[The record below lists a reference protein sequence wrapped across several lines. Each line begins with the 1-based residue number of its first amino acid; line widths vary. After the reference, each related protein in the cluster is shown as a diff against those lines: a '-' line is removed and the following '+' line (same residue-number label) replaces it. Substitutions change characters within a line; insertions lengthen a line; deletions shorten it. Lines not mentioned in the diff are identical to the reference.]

1 MRYRFTSRWQRVFGA
16 SIFGCFFLLE
26 TGAYFEK
33 NGTQPGEIAFT
44 SAFLAVLAWVTV
56 RAARSAT
63 LLANDDKITV
73 RTFLRT
79 RSWSWDEID
88 GFVVDTRLV
97 GANSYRRRML
107 GMRGHDGTVR
117 WFRQLNC
124 RPARGARR
132 SWVDDAAA
140 TLNRYASS
148 RQPSVSAG
156 PDPSIGPA
164 AGTPNPRIKWRTR
177 PRPSR

>member
-1 MRYRFTSRWQRVFGA
+1 LRYRFTSRWQRVLGV
-16 SIFGCFFLLE
+16 SIFGFFFFLE
-26 TGAYFEK
+26 IGAYFGK
-33 NGTQPGEIAFT
+33 NGTQPGYLAFT
-44 SAFLAVLAWVTV
+44 SVFLAVLAWVAV
-56 RAARSAT
+56 RVARAAT

-73 RTFLRT
+73 RSFLRT

-97 GANSYRRRML
+97 GGYSRRML

-117 WFRQLNC
+117 WFHELNC

-140 TLNRYASS
+140 TLNRYVSS
-148 RQPSVSAG
+148 RQSLGVE
-156 PDPSIGPA
+156 
-164 AGTPNPRIKWRTR
+164 NQ
-177 PRPSR
+177 

>member
-1 MRYRFTSRWQRVFGA
+1 LLYRFTSRWQRVFSA
-16 SIFGCFFLLE
+16 SLFGCFFFLE
-26 TGAYFEK
+26 TGAYFDK
-33 NGTQPGEIAFT
+33 NGTQPGGIAFT
-44 SAFLAVLAWVTV
+44 SALLAAIAWAAV
-56 RAARSAT
+56 RAARAAT

-73 RTFLRT
+73 RSFLRT

-97 GANSYRRRML
+97 GSRYMQYRRRML

-117 WFRQLNC
+117 WFRELNC

-140 TLNRYASS
+140 TLNRYVSS
-148 RQPSVSAG
+148 RQPSGVE
-156 PDPSIGPA
+156 
-164 AGTPNPRIKWRTR
+164 NQ
-177 PRPSR
+177 

>member
-1 MRYRFTSRWQRVFGA
+1 LRYRFTSRWQRVFSA
-16 SIFGCFFLLE
+16 SLFGWFFFLE
-26 TGAYFEK
+26 TGAYFDK

-44 SAFLAVLAWVTV
+44 SALLAVIAWLAV
-56 RAARSAT
+56 RAARAAT

-73 RTFLRT
+73 RSFLRT

-97 GANSYRRRML
+97 GSRYWQYRRRML

-117 WFRQLNC
+117 WFRELNC

-140 TLNRYASS
+140 TLNRYVSS
-148 RQPSVSAG
+148 RQPSGVE
-156 PDPSIGPA
+156 
-164 AGTPNPRIKWRTR
+164 NQ
-177 PRPSR
+177 

>member
-1 MRYRFTSRWQRVFGA
+1 MRYRFTSRWLRVSSA
-16 SIFGCFFLLE
+16 SIFGCFFFLE
-26 TGAYFEK
+26 TGAYLEK

-44 SAFLAVLAWVTV
+44 SALLAVIAWAAV
-56 RAARSAT
+56 RAARAAT

-73 RTFLRT
+73 RSFLRT

-88 GFVVDTRLV
+88 GFVVDTRL
-97 GANSYRRRML
+97 APSHLNYRRRML

-117 WFRQLNC
+117 WFRELNC

-140 TLNRYASS
+140 TLNRYVSS
-148 RQPSVSAG
+148 RQPSGVE
-156 PDPSIGPA
+156 
-164 AGTPNPRIKWRTR
+164 NQ
-177 PRPSR
+177 

>member
-1 MRYRFTSRWQRVFGA
+1 LRYRFTSRWQRVFSA
-16 SIFGCFFLLE
+16 SVFGCFFFLE
-26 TGAYFEK
+26 IGAYFDK

-44 SAFLAVLAWVTV
+44 SALLAVIAWLAV
-56 RAARSAT
+56 RAARAAT

-73 RTFLRT
+73 RSFLRT

-97 GANSYRRRML
+97 GSRYMQYRRRML

-117 WFRQLNC
+117 WFSELNC

-140 TLNRYASS
+140 TLNRYVSS
-148 RQPSVSAG
+148 RQPSGVE
-156 PDPSIGPA
+156 
-164 AGTPNPRIKWRTR
+164 NQ
-177 PRPSR
+177 

>member
-1 MRYRFTSRWQRVFGA
+1 MRYRFTSRWVRVCSA
-16 SIFGCFFLLE
+16 SIFGCFFFLE

-44 SAFLAVLAWVTV
+44 SALLAVLAWFGV
-56 RAARSAT
+56 RAARAAT

-73 RTFLRT
+73 RSILRT

-88 GFVVDTRLV
+88 GFVVDTKLV
-97 GANSYRRRML
+97 GRYITYRRRML

-117 WFRQLNC
+117 WFRELIC

-140 TLNRYASS
+140 TLNRYVSS
-148 RQPSVSAG
+148 RQPSGVE
-156 PDPSIGPA
+156 
-164 AGTPNPRIKWRTR
+164 NQ
-177 PRPSR
+177 